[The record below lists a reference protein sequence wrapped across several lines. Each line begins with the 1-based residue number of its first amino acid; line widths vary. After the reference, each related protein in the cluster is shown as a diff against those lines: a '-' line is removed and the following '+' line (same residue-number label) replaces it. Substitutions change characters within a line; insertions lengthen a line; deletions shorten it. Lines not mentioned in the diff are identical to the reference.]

1 MFLET
6 IDFIEKENSNELR
19 QQMQTEMFKTKLQIG
34 NNLFIDCLKFL
45 SMKSLQIWFK
55 NKLKINKLFMKKNNK
70 LIQNCKQISIMISIK
85 QTLEEALTLSN
96 KLY

>member
-55 NKLKINKLFMKKNNK
+55 NKLKTNKLFMKKNNK
-70 LIQNCKQISIMISIK
+70 LSHNCKEISIMISIK